1 MDQAATGPIQACC
14 RYHHEPLSD
23 SHRDGHAGRDGGH
36 DGGHDGGRGGC
47 GRGRDGLD
55 GRDDRWDSFF
65 QCHLCGQSWY
75 HRLLRRLH
83 RPPWNCLHR
92 PPWSRLHCL
101 PGHGPQRRTRNI
113 RNASQRYTSA
123 GHGTLQL
130 LRCTRIHTST
140 ISFKFDPKTLKIEN
154 FKKKNVSLTDPWR
167 AIIIVVGLGR

>member
-1 MDQAATGPIQACC
+1 MDQAATGLIQACC

-23 SHRDGHAGRDGGH
+23 SHRDSHAGRDGGH

-55 GRDDRWDSFF
+55 GCDGRDDRRDSFF
-65 QCHLCGQSWY
+65 QYHLCGQSWY

-101 PGHGPQRRTRNI
+101 PGHGPQRRTRNAAAMLNPKI
-113 RNASQRYTSA
+113 HSRPWNFAIAQVHTYS
-123 GHGTLQL
+123 HVNHKLQ
-130 LRCTRIHTST
+130 I
-140 ISFKFDPKTLKIEN
+140 
-154 FKKKNVSLTDPWR
+154 
-167 AIIIVVGLGR
+167 